1 MSGQGKFKKQ
11 LSLIDLTFIGLG
23 AIFGSGWLFAASHV
37 SAIAGPAGIFSWL
50 LGGFAVLL
58 LGIVYCE
65 LGAALPRA
73 GGVVRYPVYSHG
85 PLLGYLMGF
94 ITLIAFSS
102 LVAIEVVAARQYAA
116 AWFPELTQAGS
127 SNPTTFGWLVQ
138 FGLLC
143 LFFLLNYYS
152 VKTFAMANNLI
163 SMFKFIVPLLVIGV
177 LFTFFKPENFE
188 VPGLR
193 PIRAVGIEMAVSA
206 GGVIFAYLGLTPII
220 SVASEVKNPQRTI
233 PIALILSVLLS
244 TAIYV
249 LLQVAFLGGMP
260 TEMLA
265 NGWAGVAKEL
275 ALPYRDIALAL
286 GVGWLAYLVVADAV
300 ISPSGCGNIY
310 MNATPRVIYGWAQTG
325 TFFKVFT
332 RIDEKSGIPR
342 PALWLTFAL
351 SVFWTLPFPSW
362 EALINVVSAAL
373 VLSYAVAPV
382 SVAALRRNAPDMPR
396 PFRVKW
402 MGVLGPLSFVIAA
415 LIVYWSGWNTVSWLL
430 GLQILMFVIYL
441 LCGRFVPTQ
450 HLSLAQQVRS
460 SAWLIGFY
468 AVTIVLSWLG
478 SFGGLGVLSH
488 PFDTLVVAAL
498 RHGHLLLGRGNRC
511 PGASGSIWMPKT
523 VKVNPTYRIRA
534 RCRPA
539 PGWRIDP
546 DFALIPAPGAPLIG
560 QIMKQLHIIDSH
572 TGGEPT
578 RLVMKGFPHCPA
590 HHGRESAMPCAT
602 SMTNGVAPAC
612 WNRVATTCWSVRPVL
627 RAGIAGCDVCGVI
640 FFNNAGYLGMCG
652 HGTIGSGQFVA
663 SPGADRPWRAQ
674 DRYARRPG
682 QRHAACRRQRSP
694 CAMCPPTATAN
705 RCRSKC
711 LAMVASMA
719 ISPGAATGFSWCPST
734 AKRCRWTTSK
744 P

>member
-1 MSGQGKFKKQ
+1 MSGKGKFKKQ
-11 LSLIDLTFIGLG
+11 LSLMDLTFIGLG

-50 LGGFAVLL
+50 LGGFSVLL

-73 GGVVRYPVYSHG
+73 GGVIRYPVYSHG

-116 AWFPELTQAGS
+116 AWFPELTKAGS
-127 SNPTTFGWLVQ
+127 SDPSILGWLLQ

-143 LFFLLNYYS
+143 LFFMLNYRS
-152 VKTFAMANNLI
+152 VKTFALANNLV
-163 SMFKFIVPLLVIGV
+163 SVFKFIVPLLVIGV
-177 LFTFFKPENFE
+177 LFTFFKPQNLYAQGFA
-188 VPGLR
+188 PFGLSG
-193 PIRAVGIEMAVSA
+193 VQMAVSA
-206 GGVIFAYLGLTPII
+206 GGIIFAYLGLTPII

-244 TAIYV
+244 TVIYV
-249 LLQVAFLGGMP
+249 LLQVAFLGGVP

-265 NGWAGVAKEL
+265 NGWAGVTKEL

-342 PALWLTFAL
+342 PALWLTFGL

-402 MGVLGPLSFVIAA
+402 MAVLGPLSFIVAA

-430 GLQILMFVIYL
+430 GLQILMFVVYL
-441 LCGRFVPTQ
+441 LCSRFVPTN
-450 HLSLAQQVRS
+450 HLSLGQQVRS
-460 SAWLIGFY
+460 SLWLIGFY
-468 AVTIVLSWLG
+468 AVTIVLSKLG
-478 SFGGLGVLSH
+478 TFGGLGVLAH
-488 PFDTLVVAAL
+488 PFDTLVVAA
-498 RHGHLLLGRGNRC
+498 
-511 PGASGSIWMPKT
+511 
-523 VKVNPTYRIRA
+523 
-534 RCRPA
+534 
-539 PGWRIDP
+539 
-546 DFALIPAPGAPLIG
+546 
-560 QIMKQLHIIDSH
+560 
-572 TGGEPT
+572 
-578 RLVMKGFPHCPA
+578 
-590 HHGRESAMPCAT
+590 CAT
-602 SMTNGVAPAC
+602 
-612 WNRVATTCWSVRPVL
+612 
-627 RAGIAGCDVCGVI
+627 
-640 FFNNAGYLGMCG
+640 
-652 HGTIGSGQFVA
+652 
-663 SPGADRPWRAQ
+663 
-674 DRYARRPG
+674 
-682 QRHAACRRQRSP
+682 
-694 CAMCPPTATAN
+694 
-705 RCRSKC
+705 
-711 LAMVASMA
+711 A
-719 ISPGAATGFSWCPST
+719 IYYWGAATGVPAHLVRLEDDEDSEDAPQPASQ
-734 AKRCRWTTSK
+734 TS
-744 P
+744 PRHASGGFVPTSS

>member
-1 MSGQGKFKKQ
+1 MSGKGKFKKQ
-11 LSLIDLTFIGLG
+11 LSLMDLTFIGLG

-50 LGGFAVLL
+50 LGGFSVLL

-73 GGVVRYPVYSHG
+73 GGVIRYPVYSHG

-116 AWFPELTQAGS
+116 AWFPELTKAGS
-127 SNPTTFGWLVQ
+127 SDPSILGWLLQ

-143 LFFLLNYYS
+143 LFFMLNYRS
-152 VKTFAMANNLI
+152 VKTFAMANNLV
-163 SMFKFIVPLLVIGV
+163 SVFKFIVPLLVIGV
-177 LFTFFKPENFE
+177 LFTFFKPQNFYSQGFA
-188 VPGLR
+188 PFGLSG
-193 PIRAVGIEMAVSA
+193 VQMAVSA
-206 GGVIFAYLGLTPII
+206 GGIIFAYLGLTPII

-244 TAIYV
+244 TVIYV
-249 LLQVAFLGGMP
+249 LLQVAFLGGVP

-265 NGWAGVAKEL
+265 NGWAGVTKEL

-342 PALWLTFAL
+342 PALWLTFGL

-382 SVAALRRNAPDMPR
+382 CVAALRRNAPDMPR

-402 MGVLGPLSFVIAA
+402 MSVLGPLSFIIAA

-430 GLQILMFVIYL
+430 GLQIVMFVVYL
-441 LCGRFVPTQ
+441 LCRRLVPTQ
-450 HLSLAQQVRS
+450 HLSIAQQVRS

-468 AVTIVLSWLG
+468 AVTMVLSKLG

-488 PFDTLVVAAL
+488 PFDTLVVAA
-498 RHGHLLLGRGNRC
+498 
-511 PGASGSIWMPKT
+511 
-523 VKVNPTYRIRA
+523 
-534 RCRPA
+534 
-539 PGWRIDP
+539 
-546 DFALIPAPGAPLIG
+546 
-560 QIMKQLHIIDSH
+560 
-572 TGGEPT
+572 
-578 RLVMKGFPHCPA
+578 
-590 HHGRESAMPCAT
+590 
-602 SMTNGVAPAC
+602 
-612 WNRVATTCWSVRPVL
+612 
-627 RAGIAGCDVCGVI
+627 
-640 FFNNAGYLGMCG
+640 
-652 HGTIGSGQFVA
+652 
-663 SPGADRPWRAQ
+663 
-674 DRYARRPG
+674 
-682 QRHAACRRQRSP
+682 
-694 CAMCPPTATAN
+694 CAMG
-705 RCRSKC
+705 
-711 LAMVASMA
+711 
-719 ISPGAATGFSWCPST
+719 IYYWGAATGVPAHLVELEHEDDESEAVLP
-734 AKRCRWTTSK
+734 TTGMH
-744 P
+744 PANA

>member
-1 MSGQGKFKKQ
+1 MSAQGKFKKQ
-11 LSLIDLTFIGLG
+11 LSLMDLTFIGLG

-102 LVAIEVVAARQYAA
+102 LVAIEVVASRQYAA

-127 SNPTTFGWLVQ
+127 SDPTTLGWLVQ
-138 FGLLC
+138 FALLC
-143 LFFLLNYYS
+143 LFFILNYRS
-152 VKTFAMANNLI
+152 VKTFAIANNLV
-163 SMFKFIVPLLVIGV
+163 SVFKFIVPLLVIGV
-177 LFTFFKPENFE
+177 LFTFFKPENFQ
-188 VPGLR
+188 VHGFAPFGLS
-193 PIRAVGIEMAVSA
+193 GIEMAVSA

-249 LLQVAFLGGMP
+249 LLQTAFLGGVP
-260 TEMLA
+260 TQMLA
-265 NGWAGVAKEL
+265 NGWAGISKEL

-310 MNATPRVIYGWAQTG
+310 MNATPRVVYGWAQTG

-342 PALWLTFAL
+342 PALWLTFGL

-373 VLSYAVAPV
+373 ILSYAVAPV
-382 SVAALRRNAPDMPR
+382 TVAALRRNAPHMVR
-396 PFRVKW
+396 PFRVKG
-402 MGVLGPLSFVIAA
+402 MAVLGPLSFIIAA
-415 LIVYWSGWNTVSWLL
+415 LIVYWSGWSTVSWLL
-430 GLQILMFVIYL
+430 GLQILMFAVYL
-441 LCGRFVPTQ
+441 LCARWVPTA
-450 HLSLAQQVRS
+450 HLNLQQQVRS

-468 AVTIVLSWLG
+468 AVTILLSKLG
-478 SFGGLGVLSH
+478 SFGGIGVLSH
-488 PFDTLVVAAL
+488 PFDTLVVAACA
-498 RHGHLLLGRGNRC
+498 LG
-511 PGASGSIWMPKT
+511 IYYW
-523 VKVNPTYRIRA
+523 
-534 RCRPA
+534 
-539 PGWRIDP
+539 
-546 DFALIPAPGAPLIG
+546 
-560 QIMKQLHIIDSH
+560 
-572 TGGEPT
+572 
-578 RLVMKGFPHCPA
+578 
-590 HHGRESAMPCAT
+590 
-602 SMTNGVAPAC
+602 
-612 WNRVATTCWSVRPVL
+612 
-627 RAGIAGCDVCGVI
+627 
-640 FFNNAGYLGMCG
+640 
-652 HGTIGSGQFVA
+652 
-663 SPGADRPWRAQ
+663 
-674 DRYARRPG
+674 
-682 QRHAACRRQRSP
+682 
-694 CAMCPPTATAN
+694 
-705 RCRSKC
+705 
-711 LAMVASMA
+711 
-719 ISPGAATGFSWCPST
+719 GAATGVPAHLVRLENEDDESEAVSATHYSAPLSPAT
-734 AKRCRWTTSK
+734 

>member
-73 GGVVRYPVYSHG
+73 GGVIRYPVYSHG

-116 AWFPELTQAGS
+116 AWFPALTQAGS
-127 SNPTTFGWLVQ
+127 SNPTAIGWLLQ

-143 LFFLLNYYS
+143 LFFMLNYYS
-152 VKTFAMANNLI
+152 VKTFAKANNLI
-163 SMFKFIVPLLVIGV
+163 SLFKFIVPLLVIGV
-177 LFTFFKPENFE
+177 LFTFFKPQNFQSQGFM
-188 VPGLR
+188 PFGLSG
-193 PIRAVGIEMAVSA
+193 VEMAVSA
-206 GGVIFAYLGLTPII
+206 GGIIFAYLGLTPII

-249 LLQVAFLGGMP
+249 LLQVAFLGGVP

-396 PFRVKW
+396 PFKVKR
-402 MGVLGPLSFVIAA
+402 MGVLGPLSFIIAA
-415 LIVYWSGWNTVSWLL
+415 LIVYWSGWSTVSWLL

-478 SFGGLGVLSH
+478 SFGGMGVLTH
-488 PFDTLVVAAL
+488 PFDTVVVAA
-498 RHGHLLLGRGNRC
+498 
-511 PGASGSIWMPKT
+511 
-523 VKVNPTYRIRA
+523 
-534 RCRPA
+534 
-539 PGWRIDP
+539 
-546 DFALIPAPGAPLIG
+546 
-560 QIMKQLHIIDSH
+560 
-572 TGGEPT
+572 
-578 RLVMKGFPHCPA
+578 
-590 HHGRESAMPCAT
+590 
-602 SMTNGVAPAC
+602 
-612 WNRVATTCWSVRPVL
+612 
-627 RAGIAGCDVCGVI
+627 
-640 FFNNAGYLGMCG
+640 
-652 HGTIGSGQFVA
+652 
-663 SPGADRPWRAQ
+663 
-674 DRYARRPG
+674 
-682 QRHAACRRQRSP
+682 
-694 CAMCPPTATAN
+694 CAMG
-705 RCRSKC
+705 
-711 LAMVASMA
+711 
-719 ISPGAATGFSWCPST
+719 IYYWGAATGVPAHLIRLDDEDAESETEPAYT
-734 AKRCRWTTSK
+734 HTLGGQRPIGAATQTSR
-744 P
+744 

>member
-1 MSGQGKFKKQ
+1 MSGKGKFKKQ
-11 LSLIDLTFIGLG
+11 LSLMDLTFIGLG

-50 LGGFAVLL
+50 LGGFSVLL

-73 GGVVRYPVYSHG
+73 GGVIRYPVYSHG

-116 AWFPELTQAGS
+116 AWFPELTKAGS
-127 SNPTTFGWLVQ
+127 SDPSILGWLLQ

-143 LFFLLNYYS
+143 LFFMLNYRS
-152 VKTFAMANNLI
+152 VKTFAMANNLV
-163 SMFKFIVPLLVIGV
+163 SVFKFIVPLLVIGV
-177 LFTFFKPENFE
+177 LFTFFKPENLYAQGFA
-188 VPGLR
+188 PFGLSG
-193 PIRAVGIEMAVSA
+193 VQMAVSA
-206 GGVIFAYLGLTPII
+206 GGIIFAYLGLTPII

-244 TAIYV
+244 TVIYV
-249 LLQVAFLGGMP
+249 LLQVAFLGGVP
-260 TEMLA
+260 TEMLS
-265 NGWAGVAKEL
+265 NGWAGVTKEL

-342 PALWLTFAL
+342 PALWLTFGL

-402 MGVLGPLSFVIAA
+402 MAVLGPLSFIVAA
-415 LIVYWSGWNTVSWLL
+415 LIVYWSGWKTVSWLL
-430 GLQILMFVIYL
+430 GLQIVMFVVYL
-441 LCGRFVPTQ
+441 LCARFVPTN

-460 SAWLIGFY
+460 SLWLIGFY
-468 AVTIVLSWLG
+468 AVTIVLSKLG
-478 SFGGLGVLSH
+478 TFGGLGVLAH
-488 PFDTLVVAAL
+488 PFDTLVVAA
-498 RHGHLLLGRGNRC
+498 
-511 PGASGSIWMPKT
+511 
-523 VKVNPTYRIRA
+523 
-534 RCRPA
+534 
-539 PGWRIDP
+539 
-546 DFALIPAPGAPLIG
+546 
-560 QIMKQLHIIDSH
+560 
-572 TGGEPT
+572 
-578 RLVMKGFPHCPA
+578 
-590 HHGRESAMPCAT
+590 CAT
-602 SMTNGVAPAC
+602 
-612 WNRVATTCWSVRPVL
+612 
-627 RAGIAGCDVCGVI
+627 GI
-640 FFNNAGYLGMCG
+640 YY
-652 HGTIGSGQFVA
+652 
-663 SPGADRPWRAQ
+663 W
-674 DRYARRPG
+674 
-682 QRHAACRRQRSP
+682 
-694 CAMCPPTATAN
+694 
-705 RCRSKC
+705 
-711 LAMVASMA
+711 
-719 ISPGAATGFSWCPST
+719 GAATGVPAHMVRLEDDEESEEATEPASQTPPRHATGAFIQ
-734 AKRCRWTTSK
+734 TSS
-744 P
+744 

>member
-1 MSGQGKFKKQ
+1 MTGQGKFKKQ

-102 LVAIEVVAARQYAA
+102 LVAIEVVASRQYAA
-116 AWFPELTQAGS
+116 AWFPELTKVGS
-127 SNPTTFGWLVQ
+127 SDPTVLGWFVQ

-143 LFFLLNYYS
+143 LFFLLNYRS
-152 VKTFAMANNLI
+152 VKTFAMANNLV
-163 SMFKFIVPLLVIGV
+163 SVFKFIVPLLVIGV
-177 LFTFFKPENFE
+177 LFSFFKPANFQ
-188 VPGLR
+188 VHGFAPFGLS
-193 PIRAVGIEMAVSA
+193 GIEMAVSA

-249 LLQVAFLGGMP
+249 LLQTAFLGGIP

-325 TFFKVFT
+325 TFFKIFT

-342 PALWLTFAL
+342 PALWLTFGL

-382 SVAALRRNAPDMPR
+382 SVAALRRSAPGMPR
-396 PFRVKW
+396 PFRVKG
-402 MGVLGPLSFVIAA
+402 MNVLGPLSFIIAA
-415 LIVYWSGWNTVSWLL
+415 LIVYWSGWGTVSWLL

-441 LCGRFVPTQ
+441 LCGRLVPTA
-450 HLSLAQQVRS
+450 HLNLGQQVRS

-468 AVTIVLSWLG
+468 ALTILLSKLG
-478 SFGGLGVLSH
+478 SFGGIGVLSH
-488 PFDTLVVAAL
+488 PFDTVIVAACA
-498 RHGHLLLGRGNRC
+498 LG
-511 PGASGSIWMPKT
+511 IYYW
-523 VKVNPTYRIRA
+523 
-534 RCRPA
+534 
-539 PGWRIDP
+539 
-546 DFALIPAPGAPLIG
+546 
-560 QIMKQLHIIDSH
+560 
-572 TGGEPT
+572 
-578 RLVMKGFPHCPA
+578 
-590 HHGRESAMPCAT
+590 
-602 SMTNGVAPAC
+602 
-612 WNRVATTCWSVRPVL
+612 
-627 RAGIAGCDVCGVI
+627 
-640 FFNNAGYLGMCG
+640 
-652 HGTIGSGQFVA
+652 
-663 SPGADRPWRAQ
+663 
-674 DRYARRPG
+674 
-682 QRHAACRRQRSP
+682 
-694 CAMCPPTATAN
+694 
-705 RCRSKC
+705 
-711 LAMVASMA
+711 
-719 ISPGAATGFSWCPST
+719 GAATGVPAHLIRLETEDDESEAVESST
-734 AKRCRWTTSK
+734 RSATGQR
-744 P
+744 PAHA

>member
-1 MSGQGKFKKQ
+1 MSAQGKFKKQ

-37 SAIAGPAGIFSWL
+37 SSIAGPAGIFSWL

-102 LVAIEVVAARQYAA
+102 LVAIEVVASRQYAA
-116 AWFPELTQAGS
+116 AWFPELTKAGS
-127 SNPTTFGWLVQ
+127 SDPTTLGWLVQ
-138 FGLLC
+138 FALLC
-143 LFFLLNYYS
+143 LFFVLNYRS
-152 VKTFAMANNLI
+152 VKTFAIANNLV
-163 SMFKFIVPLLVIGV
+163 SVFKFIVPLLVIGV
-177 LFTFFKPENFE
+177 LFTFFKPENFQ
-188 VPGLR
+188 VHGFAPFGLS
-193 PIRAVGIEMAVSA
+193 GIEMAVSA

-249 LLQVAFLGGMP
+249 LLQTAFLGGVP

-265 NGWAGVAKEL
+265 NGWAGISKEL

-325 TFFKVFT
+325 TFFKIFT

-342 PALWLTFAL
+342 PALWLTFGL

-382 SVAALRRNAPDMPR
+382 CVAALRRNAPDMPR

-402 MGVLGPLSFVIAA
+402 MSVLGPLSFIIAA

-430 GLQILMFVIYL
+430 GLQIVMFVVYL
-441 LCGRFVPTQ
+441 LCRRLVPTQ
-450 HLSLAQQVRS
+450 HLSIAQQVRS

-468 AVTIVLSWLG
+468 AVTMVLSKLG

-488 PFDTLVVAAL
+488 PFDTLVVAA
-498 RHGHLLLGRGNRC
+498 
-511 PGASGSIWMPKT
+511 
-523 VKVNPTYRIRA
+523 
-534 RCRPA
+534 
-539 PGWRIDP
+539 
-546 DFALIPAPGAPLIG
+546 
-560 QIMKQLHIIDSH
+560 
-572 TGGEPT
+572 
-578 RLVMKGFPHCPA
+578 
-590 HHGRESAMPCAT
+590 
-602 SMTNGVAPAC
+602 
-612 WNRVATTCWSVRPVL
+612 
-627 RAGIAGCDVCGVI
+627 
-640 FFNNAGYLGMCG
+640 
-652 HGTIGSGQFVA
+652 
-663 SPGADRPWRAQ
+663 
-674 DRYARRPG
+674 
-682 QRHAACRRQRSP
+682 
-694 CAMCPPTATAN
+694 CAMG
-705 RCRSKC
+705 
-711 LAMVASMA
+711 
-719 ISPGAATGFSWCPST
+719 IYYWGAATGVPAHLVELEHEDDESEAVLP
-734 AKRCRWTTSK
+734 TTGMH
-744 P
+744 PANA

>member
-1 MSGQGKFKKQ
+1 MSGKGKFKKQ
-11 LSLIDLTFIGLG
+11 LSLMDLTFIGLG

-50 LGGFAVLL
+50 LGGFSVLL

-73 GGVVRYPVYSHG
+73 GGVIRYPVYSHG

-116 AWFPELTQAGS
+116 AWFPELTKAGS
-127 SNPTTFGWLVQ
+127 SDPSILGWLLQ

-143 LFFLLNYYS
+143 LFFMLNYRS
-152 VKTFAMANNLI
+152 VKTFAMANNLV
-163 SMFKFIVPLLVIGV
+163 SVFKFIVPLLVIGV
-177 LFTFFKPENFE
+177 LFTFFKPQNFYSQGFA
-188 VPGLR
+188 PFGLSG
-193 PIRAVGIEMAVSA
+193 VQMAVSA
-206 GGVIFAYLGLTPII
+206 GGIIFAYLGLTPII

-244 TAIYV
+244 TVIYV
-249 LLQVAFLGGMP
+249 LLQVAFLGGVP

-265 NGWAGVAKEL
+265 NGWAGVTKEL

-342 PALWLTFAL
+342 PALWLTFGL

-402 MGVLGPLSFVIAA
+402 MSVMGPLSFIIAA

-430 GLQILMFVIYL
+430 GLQIAMFVVYL
-441 LCGRFVPTQ
+441 MCGRFVPTW
-450 HLSLAQQVRS
+450 HLNLAQQVRS
-460 SAWLIGFY
+460 SMWLIGFY
-468 AVTIVLSWLG
+468 AVTIVLSKLG
-478 SFGGLGVLSH
+478 SFGGMGVLTH
-488 PFDTLVVAAL
+488 PFDNLVVATCAL
-498 RHGHLLLGRGNRC
+498 
-511 PGASGSIWMPKT
+511 
-523 VKVNPTYRIRA
+523 
-534 RCRPA
+534 
-539 PGWRIDP
+539 
-546 DFALIPAPGAPLIG
+546 
-560 QIMKQLHIIDSH
+560 
-572 TGGEPT
+572 
-578 RLVMKGFPHCPA
+578 
-590 HHGRESAMPCAT
+590 
-602 SMTNGVAPAC
+602 
-612 WNRVATTCWSVRPVL
+612 
-627 RAGIAGCDVCGVI
+627 GI
-640 FFNNAGYLGMCG
+640 YY
-652 HGTIGSGQFVA
+652 
-663 SPGADRPWRAQ
+663 W
-674 DRYARRPG
+674 
-682 QRHAACRRQRSP
+682 
-694 CAMCPPTATAN
+694 
-705 RCRSKC
+705 
-711 LAMVASMA
+711 
-719 ISPGAATGFSWCPST
+719 GAATGVPAHLVRLEDEDEDDEQVVHQAAAHSAHP
-734 AKRCRWTTSK
+734 AGAYAGA
-744 P
+744 

>member
-1 MSGQGKFKKQ
+1 MSGKGKFKKQ

-102 LVAIEVVAARQYAA
+102 LVAIEVVASRQYAA
-116 AWFPELTQAGS
+116 AWFPGLTQAGS
-127 SNPTTFGWLVQ
+127 NSPTVIGWLMQ

-143 LFFLLNYYS
+143 LFFMLNYRS
-152 VKTFAMANNLI
+152 VKTFAKFNNLV
-163 SMFKFIVPLLVIGV
+163 SVFKFIVPLLVIGV
-177 LFTFFKPENFE
+177 LFTFFKPANFE
-188 VPGLR
+188 VHGFAPFGM
-193 PIRAVGIEMAVSA
+193 AGIEMAVSA
-206 GGVIFAYLGLTPII
+206 GGVIFAFLGLTPII
-220 SVASEVKNPQRTI
+220 SVASEVQNPQRTI

-249 LLQVAFLGGMP
+249 LLQTAFLGGVP
-260 TEMLA
+260 TEMLV
-265 NGWAGVAKEL
+265 NGWASVSKEL

-310 MNATPRVIYGWAQTG
+310 MNATPRVVYGWAKTG
-325 TFFKVFT
+325 TFFKIFT

-351 SVFWTLPFPSW
+351 SVFWTMPFPSW

-402 MGVLGPLSFVIAA
+402 MAVLGPLSFVIAA

-430 GLQILMFVIYL
+430 GLQIAMFVVYL
-441 LCGRFVPTQ
+441 MCGRFVPTW
-450 HLSLAQQVRS
+450 HLNLAQQVRS
-460 SAWLIGFY
+460 SMWLIGFY
-468 AVTIVLSWLG
+468 AVTIVLSKLG
-478 SFGGLGVLSH
+478 SFGGMGVLTH
-488 PFDTLVVAAL
+488 PFDNLVVATCAL
-498 RHGHLLLGRGNRC
+498 
-511 PGASGSIWMPKT
+511 
-523 VKVNPTYRIRA
+523 
-534 RCRPA
+534 
-539 PGWRIDP
+539 
-546 DFALIPAPGAPLIG
+546 
-560 QIMKQLHIIDSH
+560 
-572 TGGEPT
+572 
-578 RLVMKGFPHCPA
+578 
-590 HHGRESAMPCAT
+590 
-602 SMTNGVAPAC
+602 
-612 WNRVATTCWSVRPVL
+612 
-627 RAGIAGCDVCGVI
+627 GI
-640 FFNNAGYLGMCG
+640 YY
-652 HGTIGSGQFVA
+652 
-663 SPGADRPWRAQ
+663 W
-674 DRYARRPG
+674 
-682 QRHAACRRQRSP
+682 
-694 CAMCPPTATAN
+694 
-705 RCRSKC
+705 
-711 LAMVASMA
+711 
-719 ISPGAATGFSWCPST
+719 GAATGVPAHLVRLEDEDEDDEQVVHQAAAHSAHP
-734 AKRCRWTTSK
+734 AGAYAGA
-744 P
+744 

>member
-1 MSGQGKFKKQ
+1 MSGKFKKQ
-11 LSLIDLTFIGLG
+11 LSLMDLTFIGLG

-102 LVAIEVVAARQYAA
+102 LVAIEVVASRQYAT
-116 AWFPELTQAGS
+116 AWFPGLTKSGS
-127 SNPTTFGWLVQ
+127 SDPTAIGWLVQ

-143 LFFLLNYYS
+143 LFFLLNYRS
-152 VKTFAMANNLI
+152 VKTFAKANNLI

-177 LFTFFKPENFE
+177 LFCFFKPENFSAQGFA
-188 VPGLR
+188 PFGLSG
-193 PIRAVGIEMAVSA
+193 VEMAVSA

-233 PIALILSVLLS
+233 PFALILSVLLS

-249 LLQVAFLGGMP
+249 LLQTAFLGGVP

-265 NGWAGVAKEL
+265 NGWASVSRQL

-325 TFFKVFT
+325 TFFKLFT
-332 RIDEKSGIPR
+332 RVDEKSGIPR
-342 PALWLTFAL
+342 PALWLTFGL

-382 SVAALRRNAPDMPR
+382 SVAALRRSAPGMPR
-396 PFRVKW
+396 PFLVKG
-402 MGVLGPLSFVIAA
+402 MGVLGPLSFIIAA
-415 LIVYWSGWNTVSWLL
+415 LIVYWSGWGTVSWLL
-430 GLQILMFVIYL
+430 GLQILMFVVYL
-441 LCGRFVPTQ
+441 LCGRFVPTR
-450 HLSLAQQVRS
+450 HLDLRQQVLS

-478 SFGGLGVLSH
+478 SFGGIGVLGH
-488 PFDTLVVAAL
+488 PFDTPAVAA
-498 RHGHLLLGRGNRC
+498 
-511 PGASGSIWMPKT
+511 
-523 VKVNPTYRIRA
+523 
-534 RCRPA
+534 
-539 PGWRIDP
+539 
-546 DFALIPAPGAPLIG
+546 
-560 QIMKQLHIIDSH
+560 
-572 TGGEPT
+572 
-578 RLVMKGFPHCPA
+578 
-590 HHGRESAMPCAT
+590 
-602 SMTNGVAPAC
+602 
-612 WNRVATTCWSVRPVL
+612 
-627 RAGIAGCDVCGVI
+627 
-640 FFNNAGYLGMCG
+640 
-652 HGTIGSGQFVA
+652 
-663 SPGADRPWRAQ
+663 
-674 DRYARRPG
+674 
-682 QRHAACRRQRSP
+682 
-694 CAMCPPTATAN
+694 CAMG
-705 RCRSKC
+705 
-711 LAMVASMA
+711 
-719 ISPGAATGFSWCPST
+719 IYYWGAATGVPAHLVRLSGDDESDAEADVAGDQRPLGGYAQAS
-734 AKRCRWTTSK
+734 S
-744 P
+744 

>member
-1 MSGQGKFKKQ
+1 MSGKGKFKKQ

-102 LVAIEVVAARQYAA
+102 LVAIEVVASRQYAA
-116 AWFPELTQAGS
+116 AWFPGLTQAGS
-127 SNPTTFGWLVQ
+127 NSPTVIGWLMQ

-143 LFFLLNYYS
+143 LFFMLNYRS
-152 VKTFAMANNLI
+152 VKTFAKFNNLV
-163 SMFKFIVPLLVIGV
+163 SVFKFIVPLLVIGV
-177 LFTFFKPENFE
+177 LFTFFKPANFE
-188 VPGLR
+188 VHGFAPFGM
-193 PIRAVGIEMAVSA
+193 AGIEMAVSA
-206 GGVIFAYLGLTPII
+206 GGVIFAFLGLTPII
-220 SVASEVKNPQRTI
+220 SVASGVQNPQRTI

-249 LLQVAFLGGMP
+249 LLQTAFLGGVP
-260 TEMLA
+260 TEMLV
-265 NGWAGVAKEL
+265 NGWASVSKEL

-310 MNATPRVIYGWAQTG
+310 MNATPRVVYGWAKTG
-325 TFFKVFT
+325 TFFKIFT

-351 SVFWTLPFPSW
+351 SVFWTMPFPSW

-402 MGVLGPLSFVIAA
+402 MAVLGPLSFVIAA

-430 GLQILMFVIYL
+430 GLQIAMFVVYL
-441 LCGRFVPTQ
+441 MCGRFVPTW
-450 HLSLAQQVRS
+450 HLNLAQQVRS
-460 SAWLIGFY
+460 SMWLIGFY
-468 AVTIVLSWLG
+468 AVTIVLSKLG
-478 SFGGLGVLSH
+478 SFGGMGVLTH
-488 PFDTLVVAAL
+488 PFDNLVVATCAL
-498 RHGHLLLGRGNRC
+498 
-511 PGASGSIWMPKT
+511 
-523 VKVNPTYRIRA
+523 
-534 RCRPA
+534 
-539 PGWRIDP
+539 
-546 DFALIPAPGAPLIG
+546 
-560 QIMKQLHIIDSH
+560 
-572 TGGEPT
+572 
-578 RLVMKGFPHCPA
+578 
-590 HHGRESAMPCAT
+590 
-602 SMTNGVAPAC
+602 
-612 WNRVATTCWSVRPVL
+612 
-627 RAGIAGCDVCGVI
+627 GI
-640 FFNNAGYLGMCG
+640 YY
-652 HGTIGSGQFVA
+652 
-663 SPGADRPWRAQ
+663 W
-674 DRYARRPG
+674 
-682 QRHAACRRQRSP
+682 
-694 CAMCPPTATAN
+694 
-705 RCRSKC
+705 
-711 LAMVASMA
+711 
-719 ISPGAATGFSWCPST
+719 GAATGVPAHLVRLEDEDEDDEQVVHQAAAHSAHP
-734 AKRCRWTTSK
+734 AGAYAGA
-744 P
+744 